1 MLTRMLS
8 TKTSITAHSF
18 WCAHIVCDGNGPFGK
33 RRAQRSS
40 RGECAALNMAGGAR
54 RVRRAP
60 RAVRGEAGEGGGGLP
75 GWWNSRGGGGGGGGG
90 GLPAPRGVRAGGG
103 APPA

>member
-18 WCAHIVCDGNGPFGK
+18 WCAHIVCDGNGLFGK

-40 RGECAALNMAGGAR
+40 RGECAALNMAVGAR

-60 RAVRGEAGEGGGGLP
+60 GAGGREGG
-75 GWWNSRGGGGGGGGG
+75 RGGGGFAGGWVLGGGGG
-90 GLPAPRGVRAGGG
+90 PGGGGVPLATAGVGGGG
-103 APPA
+103 A